1 MKKLRGK
8 HHYKS
13 YKELCAAL
21 DIDPAPRGQKREKQK
36 RSIAKLYQMEVRANN
51 SIDLILIKSPFENT
65 ISNRGISVY
74 NQRQKRVIFTE
85 TRRDCLHILK

>member
-51 SIDLILIKSPFENT
+51 SIDLTRIPQKKATRQDKLD
-65 ISNRGISVY
+65 RGQI
-74 NQRQKRVIFTE
+74 RVIDGME
-85 TRRDCLHILK
+85 VDLGSNLL